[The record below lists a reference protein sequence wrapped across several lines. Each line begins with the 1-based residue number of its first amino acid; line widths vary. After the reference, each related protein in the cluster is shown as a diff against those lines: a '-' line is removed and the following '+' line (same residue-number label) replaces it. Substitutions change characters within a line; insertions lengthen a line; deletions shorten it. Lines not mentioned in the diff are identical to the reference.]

1 MNNLN
6 TIMVPASSANL
17 GSGFDVIGACL
28 NIWNE
33 ISFKKS
39 KFSIENNGFGSNSI
53 DTTKDNLLY
62 RSYIHASNILG
73 EKEIELSIKCENS
86 IPTSGGLGSSS
97 SAVIAGILLAYSVHN
112 TVVNRDDVF
121 QIASEIEGHP
131 DNVGPALYGGITL
144 GFKDLEKWYISKIDY
159 NKNLKIVSFV
169 SNQKV
174 LTSESRAALPNTI
187 SREDAVYNITRSA
200 LLVNSLNTSDFT
212 LLKYAFQ
219 DKLHEQYRT
228 PSIKGYK
235 TISKAAMNAG
245 AISTYLSGS
254 GPTISSITLDKEVT
268 INYEMLDAANKLNL
282 PGNGIISSISEKG
295 AFLVEK

>member
-1 MNNLN
+1 MSNFN

-33 ISFKKS
+33 INFRKS
-39 KFSIENNGFGSNSI
+39 KFSIENTGFGSKRLQTS
-53 DTTKDNLLY
+53 KENLIY
-62 RSYIHASNILG
+62 RSYIHTSNIYG
-73 EKEIELSIKCENS
+73 KKEIELSIRCQNS

-97 SAVIAGILLAYSVHN
+97 SAIIAGILMACSVHN
-112 TVVNRDDVF
+112 IDLNTDDIF
-121 QIASEIEGHP
+121 QIASDIEGHP

-144 GFKDLEKWYISKIDY
+144 GFKDLEKWYISNIKY
-159 NKNLKIVSFV
+159 NKNLKVVSFV
-169 SNQKV
+169 SDQKI
-174 LTSESRAALPNTI
+174 LTNESRAALPDTI

-200 LLVNSLNTSDFT
+200 LLVNSLNTNDFS

-228 PSIKGYK
+228 PAIKGFS
-235 TISKAAMNAG
+235 TISNAAMNAG

-254 GPTISSITLDKEVT
+254 GPTISAITLDKEVT
-268 INYEMLDAANKLNL
+268 INYEMLDAANKLHL
-282 PGNGIISSISEKG
+282 HGNGIISLISEKG
-295 AFLVEK
+295 AYLVEK

>member
-1 MNNLN
+1 MKNLN

-28 NIWNE
+28 NVWNE
-33 ISFKKS
+33 INFRKS
-39 KFSIENNGFGSNSI
+39 KFNIENIGFGSETLN
-53 DTTKDNLLY
+53 TTKENLIY
-62 RSYIHASNILG
+62 RSYVHTTNILG
-73 EKEIELSIKCENS
+73 EKEIEVSLKCQNS

-112 TVVNRDDVF
+112 IDLDNDDIF
-121 QIASEIEGHP
+121 QIASDIEGHP

-144 GFKDLEKWYISKIDY
+144 GFKDLEKWYISNIKFD
-159 NKNLKIVSFV
+159 KNLKIVSFV
-169 SNQKV
+169 SDQKI

-200 LLVNSLNTSDFT
+200 LLVNSLNTNDFA

-228 PSIKGYK
+228 PEINGFS
-235 TISKAAMNAG
+235 TISNAAMNAG

-254 GPTISSITLDKEVT
+254 GPTISAITLGKELT

-295 AFLVEK
+295 AYVLEK

>member
-28 NIWNE
+28 NVWNE
-33 ISFKKS
+33 INFRKS
-39 KFSIENNGFGSNSI
+39 KFNIENIGFGSETLN
-53 DTTKDNLLY
+53 TTKENLIY
-62 RSYIHASNILG
+62 RSYVHTTNILG
-73 EKEIELSIKCENS
+73 EKEIEVSLKCQNS

-112 TVVNRDDVF
+112 IDLDNDDIF
-121 QIASEIEGHP
+121 QIASDIEGHP

-144 GFKDLEKWYISKIDY
+144 GFKDLEKWYISNIKFD
-159 NKNLKIVSFV
+159 KNLKIVSFV
-169 SNQKV
+169 SDQKI
-174 LTSESRAALPNTI
+174 LTSESRAALPNII

-200 LLVNSLNTSDFT
+200 LLVNSLNTNDFA

-228 PSIKGYK
+228 PEIKGFS
-235 TISKAAMNAG
+235 TISNAAMNAG

-254 GPTISSITLDKEVT
+254 GPTISAITLGKELT

-295 AFLVEK
+295 AYVLEK

>member
-1 MNNLN
+1 MSNFN

-33 ISFKKS
+33 INFRKS
-39 KFSIENNGFGSNSI
+39 KFSIENTGFGSKRLQTS
-53 DTTKDNLLY
+53 KENLIY
-62 RSYIHASNILG
+62 RSYIHTSNIYG
-73 EKEIELSIKCENS
+73 KKEIELSIRCQNS

-97 SAVIAGILLAYSVHN
+97 SAIIAGILMAYSTHN
-112 TVVNRDDVF
+112 IDLNTDDIF
-121 QIASEIEGHP
+121 QIASDIEGHP

-144 GFKDLEKWYISKIDY
+144 GFKDLEKWYISNIKY
-159 NKNLKIVSFV
+159 NKNLKVVSFV
-169 SNQKV
+169 SDQKI
-174 LTSESRAALPNTI
+174 LTKESRAALPDTI

-200 LLVNSLNTSDFT
+200 LLVNSLNTDDFS

-228 PSIKGYK
+228 PAIKGFS
-235 TISKAAMNAG
+235 TISNAAMNAG

-254 GPTISSITLDKEVT
+254 GPTISAITLDKEVT
-268 INYEMLDAANKLNL
+268 INYEMLDAANKLHIN
-282 PGNGIISSISEKG
+282 GNGIISSISEKG
-295 AFLVEK
+295 AYLVEK

>member
-17 GSGFDVIGACL
+17 GSGFDVVGACL
-28 NIWNE
+28 NVWNE
-33 ISFKKS
+33 ISFSKS
-39 KFSIENNGFGSNSI
+39 KFNIENNGYGSKSI
-53 DTTKDNLLY
+53 NNTKDNLIY
-62 RSYIHASNILG
+62 RSYLHASNILG
-73 EKEIELSIKCENS
+73 EKEIELSIKCQNS
-86 IPTSGGLGSSS
+86 ITTSGGLGSSS

-112 TVVNRDDVF
+112 IEINKDDIF
-121 QIASEIEGHP
+121 QIASDIEGHP

-144 GFKDLEKWYISKIDY
+144 GFKDRKKWFISKIQY

-169 SNQKV
+169 SDQKI
-174 LTSESRAALPNTI
+174 LTSESRASLPNTI
-187 SREDAVYNITRSA
+187 SRKDAVYNITRAA
-200 LLVNSLNTSDFT
+200 LLVNSLNTNDFA

-228 PSIKGYK
+228 PDIKGYS

-254 GPTISSITLDKEVT
+254 GPTISSITLDKELT

-282 PGNGIISSISEKG
+282 SGNGIISSISEKG
-295 AFLVEK
+295 AHLIEK

>member
-28 NIWNE
+28 NVWNE
-33 ISFKKS
+33 INFRKS
-39 KFSIENNGFGSNSI
+39 KFNIENIGFGSETLN
-53 DTTKDNLLY
+53 TTKENLIY
-62 RSYIHASNILG
+62 RSYVHTTNILG
-73 EKEIELSIKCENS
+73 EKEIEVSLKCQNS

-112 TVVNRDDVF
+112 IDLDNDDIF
-121 QIASEIEGHP
+121 QIASDIEGHP

-144 GFKDLEKWYISKIDY
+144 GFKDLEKWYISNIKFD
-159 NKNLKIVSFV
+159 KNLKIVSFV
-169 SNQKV
+169 SDQKI

-200 LLVNSLNTSDFT
+200 LLVNSLNTNDFA

-228 PSIKGYK
+228 PEIKGFS
-235 TISKAAMNAG
+235 TISNAAMNAG

-254 GPTISSITLDKEVT
+254 GPTISAITLGKELT

-295 AFLVEK
+295 AYVLEK

>member
-17 GSGFDVIGACL
+17 GSGFDVVGACL
-28 NIWNE
+28 NVWNE
-33 ISFKKS
+33 ISFSKS
-39 KFSIENNGFGSNSI
+39 KFSIENNGYGSKTINN
-53 DTTKDNLLY
+53 TKDNLIY
-62 RSYIHASNILG
+62 RSYIHVSNILG
-73 EKEIELSIKCENS
+73 EKEIELSIKCQNS

-97 SAVIAGILLAYSVHN
+97 SAVIAGILLAYSVHGIEIN
-112 TVVNRDDVF
+112 KDDIF
-121 QIASEIEGHP
+121 QIASDIEGHP

-144 GFKDLEKWYISKIDY
+144 GFKDQKKWFISKIQY

-169 SNQKV
+169 SDQKI
-174 LTSESRAALPNTI
+174 LTSESRAALPNSI
-187 SREDAVYNITRSA
+187 SRKDAVYNITRAA
-200 LLVNSLNTSDFT
+200 LLVNSLNTNDFT

-228 PSIKGYK
+228 PEIKGYS

-254 GPTISSITLDKEVT
+254 GPTISSITLDKELT

-282 PGNGIISSISEKG
+282 SGNGIISSISEKG
-295 AFLVEK
+295 AHLIEK

>member
-17 GSGFDVIGACL
+17 GSGFDVIGVCL
-28 NIWNE
+28 NVWNE
-33 ISFKKS
+33 ITFRRS
-39 KFSIENNGFGSNSI
+39 KFNIENTGFGSKTLN
-53 DTTKDNLLY
+53 TTKENLIY
-62 RSYIHASNILG
+62 RSYTQASNILG
-73 EKEIELSIKCENS
+73 EKEIEVSLKCQNS

-112 TVVNRDDVF
+112 IDLDNDEIF
-121 QIASEIEGHP
+121 QIASDIEGHP
-131 DNVGPALYGGITL
+131 DNVGPAIYGGITL
-144 GFKDLEKWYISKIDY
+144 GFKDLEKWYISNIKYD
-159 NKNLKIVSFV
+159 KNLKLVSFV
-169 SNQKV
+169 SNQKI
-174 LTSESRAALPNTI
+174 LTSESRAALPDTI

-200 LLVNSLNTSDFT
+200 LLVNSLNTNDFD

-228 PSIKGYK
+228 PNIKGFS
-235 TISKAAMNAG
+235 TISNAAMNAG

-254 GPTISSITLDKEVT
+254 GPTISAITLGKEVT
-268 INYEMLDAANKLNL
+268 INYEMLDAADKLNL

-295 AFLVEK
+295 AYVFEK

>member
-1 MNNLN
+1 MKNLN

-28 NIWNE
+28 NVWNE
-33 ISFKKS
+33 INFRKS
-39 KFSIENNGFGSNSI
+39 KFNIENIGFGSETLN
-53 DTTKDNLLY
+53 TTKENLIY
-62 RSYIHASNILG
+62 RSYVHTNNILG
-73 EKEIELSIKCENS
+73 EKEIEVSLKCQNS

-112 TVVNRDDVF
+112 IDLDNDDIF
-121 QIASEIEGHP
+121 QIASDIEGHP

-144 GFKDLEKWYISKIDY
+144 GFKDLEKWYISNIKFD
-159 NKNLKIVSFV
+159 KNLKIVSFV
-169 SNQKV
+169 SDQKI

-200 LLVNSLNTSDFT
+200 LLVNSLNTNDFA

-228 PSIKGYK
+228 PEIKGFS
-235 TISKAAMNAG
+235 TISNAAMNAG

-254 GPTISSITLDKEVT
+254 GPTISAITLGKELT

-295 AFLVEK
+295 AYVLEK

>member
-1 MNNLN
+1 MKNLN

-28 NIWNE
+28 NVWNE
-33 ISFKKS
+33 INFRKS
-39 KFSIENNGFGSNSI
+39 KFNIENIGFGSETLN
-53 DTTKDNLLY
+53 TTKENLIY
-62 RSYIHASNILG
+62 RSYVHTTNILG
-73 EKEIELSIKCENS
+73 EKEIEVSLKCQNS

-112 TVVNRDDVF
+112 IDLDNDDIF
-121 QIASEIEGHP
+121 QIASDIEGHP

-144 GFKDLEKWYISKIDY
+144 GFKDLEKWYISNIKFD
-159 NKNLKIVSFV
+159 KNLKIVSFV
-169 SNQKV
+169 SDQKI

-200 LLVNSLNTSDFT
+200 LLVNSLNTNDFA

-228 PSIKGYK
+228 PEIKGFS
-235 TISKAAMNAG
+235 TISNAAMNAG

-254 GPTISSITLDKEVT
+254 GPTISAITLGKELT

-295 AFLVEK
+295 AYVLEK

>member
-1 MNNLN
+1 MKNLN

-28 NIWNE
+28 NVWNE
-33 ISFKKS
+33 INFRKS
-39 KFSIENNGFGSNSI
+39 KFNIENIGFGSETLN
-53 DTTKDNLLY
+53 TTKENLIY
-62 RSYIHASNILG
+62 RSYVHTTNILG
-73 EKEIELSIKCENS
+73 EKEIEVSLKCQNS

-112 TVVNRDDVF
+112 IDLDNDDIF
-121 QIASEIEGHP
+121 QIASDIEGHP

-144 GFKDLEKWYISKIDY
+144 GFKDLEKWYISNIKFD
-159 NKNLKIVSFV
+159 KNLKIVSFV
-169 SNQKV
+169 SDQKI
-174 LTSESRAALPNTI
+174 LTSESRAALPNII

-200 LLVNSLNTSDFT
+200 LLVNSLNTNDFA

-228 PSIKGYK
+228 PEIKGFS
-235 TISKAAMNAG
+235 TISNAAMNAG

-254 GPTISSITLDKEVT
+254 GPTISAITLGKELT

-295 AFLVEK
+295 AYVLEK